1 MPVKNSCSLMRF
13 GYENDCAAVVDYS
26 EVTVR
31 GFDGLTVPHLE
42 RWCMG
47 GSGDFRDLAAP
58 PSISTKVEDTY
69 EQHLNYAKDAICR
82 NYFASSK
89 QSQT

>member
-1 MPVKNSCSLMRF
+1 MRF

-42 RWCMG
+42 RW
-47 GSGDFRDLAAP
+47 
-58 PSISTKVEDTY
+58 
-69 EQHLNYAKDAICR
+69 
-82 NYFASSK
+82 
-89 QSQT
+89 